1 MSEGMTRIESA
12 MAAAAHMKLK
22 YPDCPLN
29 VHRSALASML
39 SDISKDCDREGDQ
52 DAATTARKLVAMLE
66 SATTGDKHD

>member
-1 MSEGMTRIESA
+1 MTEGMTRIESA
-12 MAAAAHMKLK
+12 MSAAVAHMELD
-22 YPDCPLN
+22 PERPLD
-29 VHRSALASML
+29 VHRRALASML

>member
-12 MAAAAHMKLK
+12 MAAAAAQVQI
-22 YPDCPLN
+22 PAE
-29 VHRSALASML
+29 VRRRALASML